1 MYFSLIPDIKQPV
14 RPISFPFSE
23 SEYITAKNFFRR
35 YQVNPDIFEYA
46 VYFTKYAIEE
56 GDRLDNIA
64 EKIYGN
70 PFYDW
75 VIVLTN
81 SMINPQFSMPFGD
94 QTVIK
99 IAEEKYGLD
108 GAYSGIHHYET
119 LEYKTPSGTVLQE
132 AGLIVDKNFYQT
144 SHQFNDDVGFVT
156 VPGNQLSKSVT
167 NLEYEYQENEKK
179 REIYV
184 LRGTYLTDFVNE
196 FKRSNKYPESSS
208 YINSRLKE
216 SN

>member
-46 VYFTKYAIEE
+46 VYFKKYAIEE
-56 GDRLDNIA
+56 GDRLDNVA
-64 EKIYGN
+64 EKVYGN

-75 VIVLTN
+75 VIILTN

-119 LEYKTPSGTVLQE
+119 LEYKTPNGVVLLE
-132 AGLIVDKNFYQT
+132 AGIIVDKNYYDT
-144 SHQFNDDVGFVT
+144 PHTFNHDVGAVT
-156 VPGNQLSKSVT
+156 LPGNQLSKPVT
-167 NLEYEYQENEKK
+167 NIEYEYKKNEEK
-179 REIYV
+179 REIYL
-184 LRGTYLTDFVNE
+184 LRAEYLESFVKDFVEGNRY
-196 FKRSNKYPESSS
+196 KESSN